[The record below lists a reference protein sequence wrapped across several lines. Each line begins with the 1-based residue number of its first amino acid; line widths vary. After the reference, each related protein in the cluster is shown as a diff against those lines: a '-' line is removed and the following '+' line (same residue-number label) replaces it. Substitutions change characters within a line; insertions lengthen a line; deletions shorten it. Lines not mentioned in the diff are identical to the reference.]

1 MTDLFRCPLHTRS
14 SLGCCP
20 LFWCP
25 LLFLP
30 FCNISPLSVLRPSGF
45 TLLSSGF
52 SSYSVSL
59 FSPSRSFLCPH
70 SASLSAAP
78 SRLPTSV
85 FLKNRCSNAH
95 LEDATNHA
103 NTGNKPQDASSGA
116 AQGLNELGATGAITR
131 QISSPPHILGC
142 GPLIISH
149 ILGILATSVP
159 GFAGIPCTE
168 AKRLVVAAL
177 ESCRSSEVEYG
188 GGLNGNVIFEEVR
201 RGRRDARLREEGSW
215 TRRQKNEKFQQAGH
229 SHPSGS
235 VPDLSLSHRKIDSD
249 SSEVTGG
256 RLAEHRR
263 WSAV

>member
-1 MTDLFRCPLHTRS
+1 MTSKHFANDIITWLKARYTIKIGQAASRRLSAWFLFEWISFFFIFYVYGVMTDLFRCPLHTRS

-85 FLKNRCSNAH
+85 FLKNRCTCC
-95 LEDATNHA
+95 L
-103 NTGNKPQDASSGA
+103 Q
-116 AQGLNELGATGAITR
+116 
-131 QISSPPHILGC
+131 
-142 GPLIISH
+142 
-149 ILGILATSVP
+149 
-159 GFAGIPCTE
+159 
-168 AKRLVVAAL
+168 
-177 ESCRSSEVEYG
+177 RSS
-188 GGLNGNVIFEEVR
+188 
-201 RGRRDARLREEGSW
+201 
-215 TRRQKNEKFQQAGH
+215 
-229 SHPSGS
+229 
-235 VPDLSLSHRKIDSD
+235 
-249 SSEVTGG
+249 
-256 RLAEHRR
+256 
-263 WSAV
+263 